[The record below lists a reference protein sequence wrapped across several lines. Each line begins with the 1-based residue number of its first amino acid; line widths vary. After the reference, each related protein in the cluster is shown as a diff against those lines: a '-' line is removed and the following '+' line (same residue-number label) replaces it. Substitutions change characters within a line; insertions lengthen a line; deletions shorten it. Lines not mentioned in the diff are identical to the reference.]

1 MATTAF
7 QGTPV
12 HTVGELPEV
21 GSPAPAF
28 ELVGTDLE
36 TVIGTDFAGKRV
48 VLNIFPSLDT
58 GTCALSVRRFNE
70 LAAGF
75 ENTVVVCASKDL
87 PFAQARFCGA
97 EGIENVITGSAFRTS
112 FGEDFGITQADGPL
126 QGLLARAVVVIDP
139 NGTVTYTQ
147 LVPEI
152 AEEPDY
158 DAAAAAVEAA

>member
-1 MATTAF
+1 
-7 QGTPV
+7 
-12 HTVGELPEV
+12 
-21 GSPAPAF
+21 
-28 ELVGTDLE
+28 
-36 TVIGTDFAGKRV
+36 
-48 VLNIFPSLDT
+48 
-58 GTCALSVRRFNE
+58 VRRFNE

-126 QGLLARAVVVIDP
+126 QGLLARAVVVIDT